1 MLKSKI
7 LIRLIILITTSTR
20 KSLKT
25 ILVIIIKKELQ
36 LQELKRNELAK
47 LTR

>member
-1 MLKSKI
+1 MLKSKT
-7 LIRLIILITTSTR
+7 LIRLIILITTSTK

-25 ILVIIIKKELQ
+25 ILVVIIKKELR
-36 LQELKRNELAK
+36 LQELKRNELTK

>member
-1 MLKSKI
+1 MSKSKI

-20 KSLKT
+20 KSLRT
-25 ILVIIIKKELQ
+25 ILVVIIKRKLQ
-36 LQELKRNELAK
+36 FQELKRNKLAR